1 MTVRLFL
8 SFELDLKLY
17 DCLEKVGKHFIE
29 RLEKHSLVL
38 THQEKQM
45 HQVFYAALNV
55 VFSDVV
61 WKLSQQVIK

>member
-1 MTVRLFL
+1 MTFCLFL

-29 RLEKHSLVL
+29 RFEEHCLVL
-38 THQEKQM
+38 AHQEKQM

-55 VFSDVV
+55 VFTDVV
-61 WKLSQQVIK
+61 WQLPQQVIK